1 MQTQLP
7 RGALPLPILASSI
20 GTRLRSSPRA
30 HLSPVRCCALVSHSF
45 VNFLSQ
51 TAKDYALEQM
61 KSVTVR
67 NIPIRCFV
75 SDSKCTLLIVGL
87 PPSWTPAQLKTE
99 LERIGGPMIGEPS
112 LVKPGQVHANYIN
125 YRRAEKA
132 LALLS
137 GKPCGTTPGGPIMN
151 ASLAQGKPPPK
162 IPGAAPPA
170 TLFIKNIAGSID
182 EAGLAKCQCTWMQ
195 MRLFG
200 RPRCCCCHLSA
211 VKGTAGFASALR
223 PFQSR

>member
-1 MQTQLP
+1 
-7 RGALPLPILASSI
+7 
-20 GTRLRSSPRA
+20 
-30 HLSPVRCCALVSHSF
+30 
-45 VNFLSQ
+45 
-51 TAKDYALEQM
+51 M

-87 PPSWTPAQLKTE
+87 PPSWTPAQLKVE

-112 LVKPGQVHANYIN
+112 VVKPGQVHANYIN

-182 EAGLAKCQCTWMQ
+182 EAGLAKCQCIWMLPLLMQ
-195 MRLFG
+195 QLGPAHRTAVGAVWHCGAMG
-200 RPRCCCCHLSA
+200 VCDVTVCTRPR
-211 VKGTAGFASALR
+211 T
-223 PFQSR
+223 